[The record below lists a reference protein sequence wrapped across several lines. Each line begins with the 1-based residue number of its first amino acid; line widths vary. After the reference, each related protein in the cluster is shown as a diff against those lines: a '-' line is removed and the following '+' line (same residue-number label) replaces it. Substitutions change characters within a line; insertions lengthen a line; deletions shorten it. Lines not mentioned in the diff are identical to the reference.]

1 MLTEGSTVFVGDD
14 RIEGAWEQI
23 IILFIYIIMINDHWP
38 LILVTRIMILRIFV
52 MVDGDS
58 NEWLDTG

>member
-38 LILVTRIMILRIFV
+38 LILVTRIMILRNFV